1 MKSFLKRY
9 IFALVAFAGGV
20 NMLNA
25 SSLAEQG
32 DSAYKKEDYR
42 AAVELYNQAIKED
55 GVSTDL
61 YYNLGNA
68 YYRTGDLSSSIL
80 SYERALRL
88 DPSNSDAKSNL
99 DFVNTKIADKKGES
113 GSFISNTIDSIACAF
128 HSNVWAWL
136 AVILFALTMA
146 CGCLYVFG
154 GIVLIKKIG
163 FFGGII
169 LLLISGISVFFSFRS
184 KAISTD
190 ASQAII
196 TAESTVLSTVPRT
209 PLNRDEEAMLLHEG
223 TKVRIIRSI
232 ALSGDSA
239 GEIWH
244 EVDVDNRH
252 RAWINGNDIEKII
265 R

>member
-1 MKSFLKRY
+1 MKRFLKRY
-9 IFALVAFAGGV
+9 IFALVAFIGV
-20 NMLNA
+20 IDPLNA

-32 DSAYKKEDYR
+32 DSAYTKENYKL
-42 AAVELYNQAIKED
+42 AVELYNQAIQKD

-80 SYERALRL
+80 AYERALRL

-113 GSFISNTIDSIACAF
+113 GSFISNTIDSVACLF
-128 HSNVWAWL
+128 HSNIWAWL
-136 AVILFALTMA
+136 AVIFFALTVA
-146 CGCLYVFG
+146 CGFVYVFG
-154 GIVLIKKIG
+154 GIVLVKKIG
-163 FFGGII
+163 FFGGIAM
-169 LLLISGISVFFSFRS
+169 LLFSGVSIFFSFRS
-184 KAISTD
+184 KAIATD
-190 ASQAII
+190 DSQAII
-196 TAESTVLSTVPRT
+196 TAEATVLSTVPRA
-209 PLNRDEEAMLLHEG
+209 PLNREEEAMLLHEG